1 MPNSARLWLRLTRL
15 QAGAATAI
23 TCVFGAILLMPG
35 NSIDV
40 VHLILLFLIGLL
52 YHFWG
57 FVLNEWADVEID
69 KYARELTQKPLIS
82 GAIRRNHAFYAA
94 WWAIAM
100 AWVLSTLYFGSPLAS
115 LAFLMAI
122 FLGAVYDLLG
132 KRFFGADFV
141 LGGSIFFFTL
151 FGAYTVSSHLT
162 PVVYLAGFL
171 FFIQLA
177 FQTGFTGGLKDIPH
191 DHKAGANTSAVYL
204 GCRVVGNRLHI
215 SRPYRVYVIGTKTVH
230 TAAVFIPFF
239 VIWFQLYDPVWVQLI
254 PLLLLV
260 LLMWGAALKAISF
273 TEFRRE
279 EIMRLLGGHEV
290 VSYPMVAILIMG
302 VIGPVNAI
310 FLLLFPIFWYAIF
323 LFIIYGRLM
332 PDV

>member
-1 MPNSARLWLRLTRL
+1 MPSSARSWLRLTRL

-23 TCVFGAILLMPG
+23 TCVFGAILLMDP
-35 NSIDV
+35 NRIDV
-40 VHLILLFLIGLL
+40 VHLILLFFMGLL

-57 FVLNEWADVEID
+57 FVLNEWADVEVD
-69 KYARELTQKPLIS
+69 RYAEELTQKPLIS

-94 WWAIAM
+94 WWAIAV
-100 AWVLSTLYFGSPLAS
+100 AWILSAFYFVSPKAS
-115 LAFLMAI
+115 LAFLVAI

-151 FGAYTVSSHLT
+151 FGAYTVSDTLT
-162 PVVYLAGFL
+162 PVVYLAAFL

-177 FQTGFTGGLKDIPH
+177 FQTGFTGGIKDIPH
-191 DHKAGANTSAVYL
+191 DHAACANTSAVYL
-204 GCRVVGNRLHI
+204 GCRVIGNKLHI
-215 SRPYRVYVIGTKTVH
+215 SRAYRVYVIGTKTVH

-239 VIWFQLYDPVWVQLI
+239 VMWLEFYDPVWVQVI
-254 PLLLLV
+254 PLFFLV
-260 LLMWGAALKAISF
+260 LLMWGAAIKAISYK
-273 TEFRRE
+273 EFKRE

-290 VSYPMVAILIMG
+290 VSYPLVAILIMG

-323 LFIIYGRLM
+323 LYIIYGRLM